1 MNEVLTNEFPS
12 ALYSKLAQPYSTL
25 LLLLSS
31 ELDWS
36 FLLAAHKENPMDRGA
51 WWAKSMGSEES
62 DMT

>member
-12 ALYSKLAQPYSTL
+12 ALYSKLAQPYSTV

-36 FLLAAHKENPMDRGA
+36 FLLAAHKDIIILPA
-51 WWAKSMGSEES
+51 L
-62 DMT
+62 